1 MFEGSLMRYMLPL
14 LLALTLTAPA
24 VSGCSAY
31 QAFVQRQAIQQAE
44 FSLKGVTLTGLDLA
58 GANFDVVLELAN
70 PTDTPIVLDR
80 LDYTLFVN
88 DARLISGFTAQKVS
102 VPAQDVRP
110 IHFSTHVRYADV
122 GARLRQILSQGVR
135 SYRLEGVGHF
145 DTPFGT
151 IDYPVNL
158 LGQ

>member
-1 MFEGSLMRYMLPL
+1 MRIFYL
-14 LLALTLTAPA
+14 LLALLLTTPTLT
-24 VSGCSAY
+24 GCSAY
-31 QAFVQRQAIQQAE
+31 QAYVQRQAIQQAR
-44 FSLKGVTLTGLDLA
+44 FHLKAATLTGLDLA
-58 GANFDVVLELAN
+58 GANFEVVLELEN

-88 DARLISGFTAQKVS
+88 DTRLISGFTADKLT
-102 VPAQDVRP
+102 VPPKDVRP
-110 IHFSTHVRYADV
+110 IRLSTHVRYADV
-122 GARLRQILSQGVR
+122 GAQLRQVLSVGVK

-151 IDYPVNL
+151 VDYPVKL